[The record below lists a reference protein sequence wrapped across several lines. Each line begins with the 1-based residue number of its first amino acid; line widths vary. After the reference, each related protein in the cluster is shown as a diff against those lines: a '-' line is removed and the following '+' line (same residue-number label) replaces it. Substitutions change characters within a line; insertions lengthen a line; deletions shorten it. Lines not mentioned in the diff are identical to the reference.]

1 MIIAISIFKGFN
13 RQQIALTLTLTLGVS
28 LSVLAAFVVSRWEVS
43 NRQSRFQRQI
53 ENLTTALQRS
63 LNRYTDVLAFIGDYY
78 QVAQLEVKRQD
89 FAKFVERSHSTYS
102 GIQALEWAPL
112 VPKSERFAYEE
123 KVRKE
128 GYPSF
133 EITELTGDKRLMRA
147 GTRAYYF
154 PVTYVEPFSDNESA
168 LGYDLNSNNT
178 RAEAIA
184 QTRDTGKITATAR
197 IKLVQEKHGQQFGFL
212 VFLPIYQN
220 HSVPKSPDKPRPDL
234 KGVLLGV
241 FRVSDVVEESLQ
253 DLQYEI
259 DFSLYDRSGASSE
272 QFLGRY
278 EAFNKEVTTQE
289 KPPLLNASVCPDGCT
304 RNLAVGQRQW
314 LMVFSPSVN
323 YPFERQYGAITTFV
337 GGLLLTS
344 SLGILLHNLNRDLQ
358 QTKNLS
364 ELKLR
369 FFSMASHELRTPLT
383 IILLSSESLQINHD
397 KLSQGQKLINI
408 QRIHLTAKRMSQ
420 QITDILTL
428 TRAEAGKLEFNPE
441 LLNLEYF
448 CQKIVE
454 EMQIGITQPIQFLNT
469 YPSTRAFLDKK
480 LLQSLLT
487 NLISNA
493 AKYSPADAPIDVRLG
508 CEDNRVIFEIKDRGL
523 GIPAEDQPRI
533 WEAFYRGSNVGAITG
548 SGLGLAVVKTCIDLH
563 QGEWAINS
571 QPGKGTTVIVK
582 LPLE

>member
-1 MIIAISIFKGFN
+1 MIIAISILKGFN
-13 RQQIALTLTLTLGVS
+13 RQQIALTLTLTLGLG
-28 LSVLAAFVVSRWEVS
+28 LSVLAAFVVSRWEIS

-63 LNRYTDVLAFIGDYY
+63 LNRYTDVLAFLGDYY
-78 QVAQLEVKRQD
+78 QVAQLEVTRED

-112 VPKSERFAYEE
+112 VPKSQRFAYEE
-123 KVRKE
+123 KVRQE
-128 GYPSF
+128 GYPNF
-133 EITELTGDKRLMRA
+133 EITELTGDNRLIRA
-147 GTRAYYF
+147 GDRLYYF
-154 PVTYVEPFSDNESA
+154 PVTYVEPFKDNESA
-168 LGYDLNSNNT
+168 LGYDLNSNIT

-184 QTRDTGKITATAR
+184 QTRDTGQITATAR

-220 HSVPKSPDKPRPDL
+220 HRVPKSPDKPRQDL
-234 KGVLLGV
+234 RGVLVGV
-241 FRVSDVVEESLQ
+241 FRISDVVEESLL

-259 DFSLYDRSGASSE
+259 DFTIYDRTGAPSE

-278 EAFNKEVTTQE
+278 DALHKEVTTHR
-289 KPPLLNASVCPDGCT
+289 KSPLLNASVCPSGCT

-314 LMVFSPSVN
+314 LIVFSPSVN
-323 YPFERQYGAITTFV
+323 YPFERQYGAIITLV

-344 SLGILLHNLNRDLQ
+344 SLGILLHNLNRELQ

-364 ELKLR
+364 DLKFR

-397 KLSQGQKLINI
+397 KLSQWQKLMNI

-420 QITDILTL
+420 QITDILTI

-448 CQKIVE
+448 CQQIVE

-469 YPSTRAFLDKK
+469 CQPTRAFLDKK

-487 NLISNA
+487 NLIYNA
-493 AKYSPADAPIDVRLG
+493 AKYSPTDAPIDFRLG
-508 CEDNRVIFEIKDRGL
+508 CEDNIVIFEIKDRGL
-523 GIPAEDQPRI
+523 GIPVEDQPRI
-533 WEAFYRGSNVGAITG
+533 WEAFYRGSNVGGITG
-548 SGLGLAVVKTCIDLH
+548 TGLGLAVVKTCIDLH